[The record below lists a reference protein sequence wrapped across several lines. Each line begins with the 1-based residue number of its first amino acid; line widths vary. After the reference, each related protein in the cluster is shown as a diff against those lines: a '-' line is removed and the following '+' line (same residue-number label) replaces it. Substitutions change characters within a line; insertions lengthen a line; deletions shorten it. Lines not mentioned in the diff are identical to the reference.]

1 VVIILV
7 LYLNGNT
14 VTGYI
19 ENVREEEVE
28 EIRQNSGE
36 EIYIFDDMGI
46 PEGLGTLK
54 FDGEKLYREI
64 IQPTP
69 EPKQPTNAEV
79 IQAISD
85 LQADLIIAG
94 VL

>member
-1 VVIILV
+1 MLV

-19 ENVREEEVE
+19 ENVMKNEIE
-28 EIRQNSGE
+28 EIRSNSGE
-36 EIYIFDDMGI
+36 EIYIFEDMKI
-46 PEGLGTLK
+46 PEGPGTLK

-64 IQPTP
+64 IQPTL

-79 IQAISD
+79 MQAISD

-94 VL
+94 VI